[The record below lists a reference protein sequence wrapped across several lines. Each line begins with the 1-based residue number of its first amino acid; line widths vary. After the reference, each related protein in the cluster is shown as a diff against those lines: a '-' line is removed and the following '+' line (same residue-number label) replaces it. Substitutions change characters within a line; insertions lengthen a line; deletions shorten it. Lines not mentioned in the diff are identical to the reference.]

1 MVESDF
7 AFYSMSANIVISL
20 VALSFPVFLAV
31 NFSVIYFPALEIDA
45 LIDATA

>member
-1 MVESDF
+1 MVESYF

-31 NFSVIYFPALEIDA
+31 NFSVIYFRALEIDA